1 MSKWRVSFSFDKE
14 YEADDEGDALMQAD
28 ADFNLMSEARAEL
41 QEPEESDDAAQ

>member
-1 MSKWRVSFSFDKE
+1 MRKWIVSFSFNKE

-41 QEPEESDDAAQ
+41 QEP